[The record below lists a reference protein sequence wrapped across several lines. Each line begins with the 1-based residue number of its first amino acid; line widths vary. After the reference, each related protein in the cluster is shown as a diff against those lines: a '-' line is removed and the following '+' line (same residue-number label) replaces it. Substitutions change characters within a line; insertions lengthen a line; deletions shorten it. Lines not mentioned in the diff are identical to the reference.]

1 MKAWTRLGSWPNKAS
16 VNRGGLGKK
25 GEEGSDSDQGW
36 EGIFSQEG
44 LDESEIVVQFSVPLI
59 FFCMADFY
67 WMGLKAL
74 RLDESERCGGLSE
87 SQGVATP

>member
-1 MKAWTRLGSWPNKAS
+1 MRKALIVIRAGK
-16 VNRGGLGKK
+16 GL
-25 GEEGSDSDQGW
+25 SSL
-36 EGIFSQEG
+36 QEG

-67 WMGLKAL
+67 WMGPEAL
-74 RLDESERCGGLSE
+74 HLGESQRCGGLSE

>member
-1 MKAWTRLGSWPNKAS
+1 MRKALIVIRAGK
-16 VNRGGLGKK
+16 GL
-25 GEEGSDSDQGW
+25 SSL
-36 EGIFSQEG
+36 QEG

>member
-1 MKAWTRLGSWPNKAS
+1 MRKALIVIRAGK
-16 VNRGGLGKK
+16 GL
-25 GEEGSDSDQGW
+25 SSL
-36 EGIFSQEG
+36 QEG

-67 WMGLKAL
+67 WMGPEAL
-74 RLDESERCGGLSE
+74 RLGESQRCGGLSE

>member
-1 MKAWTRLGSWPNKAS
+1 MRKALIVIRAGK
-16 VNRGGLGKK
+16 GL
-25 GEEGSDSDQGW
+25 SS
-36 EGIFSQEG
+36 SQEG

-67 WMGLKAL
+67 WMGPEAL
-74 RLDESERCGGLSE
+74 RLGESQRCGGLSE